1 MSDPAAS
8 AFSRRR
14 FLNASGGALLAAP
27 AILTSTGRLR
37 AQQKADSMETLKIG
51 LIGCGGRGTGA
62 AAQALTADYNTRIV
76 ALADAFDTQI
86 EGSIKN
92 LSTQF
97 PDRVDVKPDMRFTGL
112 DAYQKLLATDVDVVL
127 LATPPGFRPQ
137 QLTAAVESG
146 KHIFCEKPM
155 AVDAAGYHTAMAAVR
170 KAAEKKIN
178 LVAGFCWR
186 YSASR
191 IEAYK
196 RVHDG
201 DIGDLSSILAS
212 YYAGPVKPMP
222 PASGRPAGMG
232 DVEWQIRNWYN
243 FSWLSG
249 DSLVEQA
256 VHSIDK
262 VVWAMRDTP
271 PLSCVA
277 TGGRQIPA
285 EGGNIFDHFHATFE
299 WDGGV
304 LCHFASRQQRGTHS
318 EVLDVVQGTKGRLV
332 LGRGPHAFIE
342 GEKRWRHRD
351 GERQMH
357 QAEHDALFEAIRK
370 GEVINNGER
379 MMLSTLVGIMGR
391 EAAYTGQ
398 KLAWKDDAPPAPAPK
413 EFQAGAADKAPKNQ
427 APAPVRTPLAMLS
440 SRQDLAPDTL
450 QFGDSFEPGPM
461 PMPGIT
467 QFT

>member
-8 AFSRRR
+8 LFSRRR
-14 FLNASGGALLAAP
+14 FLNASGGTLLAP
-27 AILTSTGRLR
+27 AVLTVATSLR
-37 AQQKADSMETLKIG
+37 AQQKADSNETLKIG

-62 AAQALTADYNTRIV
+62 AAQALTADYNSRLV
-76 ALADAFDTQI
+76 AVADAFDTQI
-86 EGSIKN
+86 ESSIKN

-97 PDRVDVKPDMRFTGL
+97 PDRVEVTPEMRFTGL

-127 LATPPGFRPQ
+127 LATPPGFRPLH
-137 QLTAAVESG
+137 LTAAVESG

-155 AVDAAGYHTAMAAVR
+155 AVDAAGYQVAMAAVE
-170 KAAEKKIN
+170 KAKQKKIN

-196 RVHDG
+196 RVHGG
-201 DIGDLSSILAS
+201 DIGDITSIFAS
-212 YYAGPVKPMP
+212 YHTGPVKPMP
-222 PASGRPAGMG
+222 PADGRPKGMA

-249 DSLVEQA
+249 DSIVEQA

-262 VVWAMRDTP
+262 IVWAMKDTP
-271 PLSCVA
+271 PVSCVA
-277 TGGRQIPA
+277 TGGRQIAA
-285 EGGNIFDHFHATFE
+285 EAGNIFDHFHVTYE

-318 EVLDVVQGTKGRLV
+318 EVIDVVTGTKGRLV
-332 LGRGPHAFIE
+332 MGKGPQPFID
-342 GEKRWRHRD
+342 GEKRWRNRED
-351 GERQMH
+351 ERQMH
-357 QAEHDALFEAIRK
+357 QAEHDALFAAIRK

-398 KLAWKDDAPPAPAPK
+398 KIAWKSDSAPA
-413 EFQAGAADKAPKNQ
+413 AAADEGKKEKGKDKA
-427 APAPVRTPLAMLS
+427 AERVALAMMS
-440 SRQDLAPDTL
+440 SRQDLAPDDL
-450 QFGDSFEPGPM
+450 KFSDSFEPTPM
-461 PMPGIT
+461 PRPGVT
-467 QFT
+467 PFV